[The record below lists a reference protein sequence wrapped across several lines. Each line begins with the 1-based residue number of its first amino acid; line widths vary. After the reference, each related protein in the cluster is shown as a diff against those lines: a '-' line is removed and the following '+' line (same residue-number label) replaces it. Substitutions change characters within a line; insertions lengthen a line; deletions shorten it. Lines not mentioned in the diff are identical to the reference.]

1 MKQLAKQTKEKEK
14 TKTQKEKKV
23 ISKEEK
29 DYARELEQIKRVEAR
44 NIRENWF
51 KLDNAA
57 LIYPAIGSAQ
67 WNSVFR
73 MSVITRQPVD
83 KDKLQQALDLTLL
96 RYPFYN
102 VSLREGMFWHYFQV
116 LESKPLIEPE
126 KDYPCRP
133 FIFNERKQIFRVL
146 YMDNKI
152 SFESF
157 HSLADGGGAAHFF
170 NTLLVCYFELCGADI
185 KNYLNF
191 NVRDLPDSEENED
204 AFKRFFDKTKSRP
217 RKEKTAY
224 AVKGNLEPIQVLK
237 TITGLVSVTKL
248 KEITKQYDAT
258 VNEFLTAIYFQ
269 ALIAEKVRSNK
280 QHNRPVKI
288 SVPVNMRKFYSTKTM
303 RNFSQFINM
312 EMPIEKENSDFT
324 EILARVK
331 EESKLFNKEY
341 LQGSIN
347 ANVKSERNF
356 FVRIMPLCVKN
367 FALKMVYNKVGE
379 RQFTSTLTNV
389 GLIKLPDEL
398 NQYIEHYFM
407 VLGATKL
414 NRINLT
420 VASYLDE
427 CAITF
432 SSRLTENRI
441 IKSFFNILSSFGLDI
456 NLFSNL

>member
-269 ALIAEKVRSNK
+269 ALIAEKIRSNK

-303 RNFSQFINM
+303 
-312 EMPIEKENSDFT
+312 
-324 EILARVK
+324 
-331 EESKLFNKEY
+331 
-341 LQGSIN
+341 
-347 ANVKSERNF
+347 
-356 FVRIMPLCVKN
+356 
-367 FALKMVYNKVGE
+367 
-379 RQFTSTLTNV
+379 
-389 GLIKLPDEL
+389 
-398 NQYIEHYFM
+398 
-407 VLGATKL
+407 
-414 NRINLT
+414 
-420 VASYLDE
+420 
-427 CAITF
+427 
-432 SSRLTENRI
+432 
-441 IKSFFNILSSFGLDI
+441 
-456 NLFSNL
+456 